1 MASPLHTPLCDRL
14 GISVPIVQAPIGG
27 ACTPELVAAVGNA
40 GGIGIHP
47 LSWVPVEKIAP
58 LMERTRKL
66 TDRPFGIN
74 LVLEWDQQA
83 RLDAAL
89 AAGLRVI
96 SFSWGDPAHYIAK
109 TRAAGAVTMLT
120 VGSAAEARRA
130 KELGIDIIVAQGH
143 EAGGHV
149 WGQVTTM
156 ALVPAVVDA
165 VSPLPVVAAGGI
177 ADGRGLAAALAL
189 GAAGVWL
196 GTRFVA
202 STESEAHDWYRR
214 RLVAATEDD
223 TVYNTLFDDDWR
235 DAPLRSLANP
245 TWHAW
250 VAAGRPARPE
260 RPGAGDILA
269 RRADGEPVRRYD
281 GSSPTRD
288 MTGELESMVLY
299 AGQSVGLVRDVRPA
313 ADIVRQIA
321 DDAVNLLGRLGMQA
335 SRE

>member
-1 MASPLHTPLCDRL
+1 MHSPLHTQLCDRL
-14 GISVPIVQAPIGG
+14 GIDVPIMQAPIGG

-47 LSWVPVEKIAP
+47 LSWVPVEGIAA
-58 LMERTRKL
+58 LVERTRDL
-66 TDRPFGIN
+66 TDRIFGVN

-89 AAGLRVI
+89 AAGVRVI
-96 SFSWGDPAHYIAK
+96 SFSWGDPAPYLAK

-120 VGSAAEARRA
+120 VGSAAEARSA
-130 KELGIDIIVAQGH
+130 VELGIDVIVAQGH

-149 WGQVTTM
+149 WGQVATM

-202 STESEAHDWYRR
+202 SAESDAHHWYCQ
-214 RLVAATEDD
+214 RLVDATEAD
-223 TVYNTLFDDDWR
+223 TAYNTLFDDDWR
-235 DAPLRSLANP
+235 DAPLRSLTNS
-245 TWHAW
+245 TWRAW
-250 VAAGRPARPE
+250 TAAGRPGRDE
-260 RPGAGDILA
+260 RPGASEILA
-269 RRADGEPVRRYD
+269 RRGNGEPVRRYD

-288 MTGELESMVLY
+288 MTGEFEAMVLY
-299 AGQSVGLVRDVRPA
+299 AGQSVGLVRDVKPA
-313 ADIVRQIA
+313 GDIVREIA
-321 DDAVNLLGRLGMQA
+321 DEAARVLARLGQQA